1 MHISGAQQMTIKRRD
16 SIQERIN
23 SDGSTTY
30 RAQVR
35 IQGFASVSKSF
46 SRRTDAKRWIEETKT
61 AMRSGTFISTEA
73 DRTTLK
79 EALERYLREVVPLK
93 KGKKREA
100 DRVRTWMKHPLA
112 VRFMSHLR
120 GADFAEHRDLRR
132 AEGRAENTIRLELA
146 LISAVYKR
154 ASREW
159 KMEGLRNPIKN
170 VTLPA
175 GSNERKRRLKG
186 DEEQKLLAALKALGP
201 FYAPLSQLAIETA
214 MRQGELLSLTAGD
227 VDLDKHIARLKD
239 TKNGEPREVALSTS
253 AVNIIKALPRPFAS
267 SVSLFPLSQD
277 DVIRTFKQACADA
290 GIENLKFHDLRH
302 ESVSRLFE
310 RGLSL
315 PEVAA
320 ISGHKTWS
328 QLKRYTQ
335 LKAEDLARKLA

>member
-1 MHISGAQQMTIKRRD
+1 MTIKRRD

-35 IQGFASVSKSF
+35 IQGFAPVSKSF
-46 SRRTDAKRWIEETKT
+46 TRRTDAKRWIEETKT

-100 DRVRTWMKHPLA
+100 DRVKTWMKHPLA
-112 VRFMSHLR
+112 FRFMSHLR
-120 GADFAEHRDLRR
+120 GADFAEHRDKRR

-170 VTLPA
+170 VSLPA
-175 GSNERKRRLKG
+175 GSRERNRRLKG
-186 DEEQKLLAALKALGP
+186 DEERRLLAALKALGP
-201 FYAPLSQLAIETA
+201 YYAPLAELAIETA
-214 MRQGELLSLTAGD
+214 MRQGELLSLTLAD
-227 VDLDKHIARLKD
+227 VDLETRIARLKD
-239 TKNGEPREVALSTS
+239 TKNNTPREVPLSAR
-253 AVNIIKALPRPFAS
+253 AVDIIKALPRPLAS
-267 SVSLFPLSQD
+267 SVPLFPVSQD
-277 DVIRTFKQACADA
+277 EVIRTFKQACTEAD
-290 GIENLKFHDLRH
+290 IEDLRFHDMRH
-302 ESVSRLFE
+302 EAVSRLFE
-310 RGLSL
+310 RGFAL

-335 LKAEDLARKLA
+335 LKAQDLARKLA